1 MVSKKIYNSIP
12 DATLIGSILLAYF
25 LDHVLPITEII
36 PYPVN
41 LIGWVFVAAG
51 LGLAIYTLSILKA
64 THTSTDPGGV
74 PSTLITAGFYS
85 LSRNPMYLAYVI
97 TTSGAAIIFG
107 SITAFI
113 APVICFSVIH
123 VVIIPFEERNLQK
136 IFGQKYEH
144 YQHSVHRWI

>member
-1 MVSKKIYNSIP
+1 MVKKIYNSIP
-12 DATLIGSILLAYF
+12 DATLIGSILLAYL
-25 LDHVLPITEII
+25 LDGVLPITEII
-36 PYPVN
+36 PWPVN
-41 LIGWVFVAAG
+41 LIGWVVVAAG
-51 LGLAIYTLSILKA
+51 LGLAIYTLSMLKA

-74 PSTLITAGFYS
+74 PSTLITTGFYS
-85 LSRNPMYLAYVI
+85 RSRNPMYLAYVI
-97 TTSGAAIIFG
+97 TTSGAAIILG

-123 VVIIPFEERNLQK
+123 VVIIPLEEKNLQK

>member
-1 MVSKKIYNSIP
+1 VSKTIYNSIP
-12 DATLIGSILLAYF
+12 DATLVGSILVAYI
-25 LDHVLPITEII
+25 LDQVLPITEII
-36 PYPVN
+36 PSPVN
-41 LIGWVFVAAG
+41 LIGWVVLAAG
-51 LGLAIYTLSILKA
+51 LGLAIYTLLILKA
-64 THTSTDPGGV
+64 RHTSTDPRGV

-113 APVICFSVIH
+113 APVMCFSVIH

-136 IFGQKYEH
+136 IFGQKYER
-144 YQHSVHRWI
+144 YKHSVRRWI

>member
-1 MVSKKIYNSIP
+1 MINKIYNSIP

-25 LDHVLPITEII
+25 LDRVLPITEII
-36 PYPVN
+36 PSPVN
-41 LIGWVFVAAG
+41 LIGWVVVVAG
-51 LGLAIYTLSILKA
+51 LGLAIYTLSMLKSK
-64 THTSTDPGGV
+64 HTSSDPGGV
-74 PSTLITAGFYS
+74 PSMLITTGLYS

-123 VVIIPFEERNLQK
+123 VVIIPFEESNLQK

-144 YQHSVHRWI
+144 YQRSVHRWI

>member
-1 MVSKKIYNSIP
+1 MVIDKIYNSIP
-12 DATLIGSILLAYF
+12 DATLIGSVLSAYF
-25 LDHVLPITEII
+25 LDRLLPITEII

-41 LIGWVFVAAG
+41 LTGWVVVAAG
-51 LGLAIYTLSILKA
+51 LGLAIYTLSMLKSNR
-64 THTSTDPGGV
+64 TSSDPGGI
-74 PSTLITAGFYS
+74 PSTLITTGLYS

-107 SITAFI
+107 SITTFI

-123 VVIIPFEERNLQK
+123 VVIIPSEESNLQK

-144 YQHSVHRWI
+144 YQRSVHRWI

>member
-1 MVSKKIYNSIP
+1 MVKKIYNSIP
-12 DATLIGSILLAYF
+12 DATLIGSILLAYL
-25 LDHVLPITEII
+25 LDGVLPITEII
-36 PYPVN
+36 PWPVN
-41 LIGWVFVAAG
+41 LIGWVVVAAG
-51 LGLAIYTLSILKA
+51 LGLAIYTLSMLKA

-74 PSTLITAGFYS
+74 PSTLITTGFYS

-97 TTSGAAIIFG
+97 TTSGAAIILG

-123 VVIIPFEERNLQK
+123 VVIIPLEEKNLQK

>member
-1 MVSKKIYNSIP
+1 
-12 DATLIGSILLAYF
+12 
-25 LDHVLPITEII
+25 
-36 PYPVN
+36 
-41 LIGWVFVAAG
+41 
-51 LGLAIYTLSILKA
+51 
-64 THTSTDPGGV
+64 
-74 PSTLITAGFYS
+74 
-85 LSRNPMYLAYVI
+85 MYLAYVI

-144 YQHSVHRWI
+144 YQHSRAQMDMKLLAKATTPCLLYLSSKGNLHRPIFSPKSP

>member
-1 MVSKKIYNSIP
+1 MSRKFYNSIP
-12 DATLIGSILLAYF
+12 DATLAGSILLAYF
-25 LDHVLPITEII
+25 LDQVLPITKII
-36 PYPVN
+36 PYSVN
-41 LIGWVFVAAG
+41 LIGWGVVAAG
-51 LGLAIYTLSILKA
+51 LGLAIYTLTILKA

-74 PSTLITAGFYS
+74 PSTLITDGFYS

-113 APVICFSVIH
+113 APVICFSVID
-123 VVIIPFEERNLQK
+123 VVIIPGEEKNLQK
-136 IFGQKYEH
+136 IFGQNYEH